1 MKGGEPLQ
9 RLAVYVSLMGW
20 VILLLYILV
29 IYVHGERQFSRF
41 VEEFLSS
48 ELMGFRFRA
57 LILFAPFLTTIMGYL
72 ISERVKFIK
81 KTLETEGKLER
92 VLSSWRGT
100 FDSMPYGVMLVDNNS
115 NILKANEY
123 IARLYSLPVKEL
135 IGRKCYQVVHGRESE
150 IKGCPLKVSLKTL
163 QTESL
168 EYYDKRLNLWFL
180 IHTTPTVSDEGI
192 AYVHSIVDITELK
205 DKEKRLIEG
214 KSAFFNILKDIDVSY
229 KELKLLFGSLI
240 FAFVDTLDAKSHWTR
255 GHSER
260 VTAYSMATAKEMGL
274 SENDIETL
282 RTAAILHDIGKIGT
296 YDVILE
302 KPDKLTEEEFNLV
315 KLHPAK
321 GAEILR
327 HIKQFED
334 VIPIIRHHHERIDGG
349 GYPYGLKG
357 DEIPLL
363 ARVLCVSDSY
373 DSMTSDRP
381 YRPAPGRELAIAE
394 LKRCSGTQFDPQVVE
409 VFLRVLETKA
419 KEV

>member
-1 MKGGEPLQ
+1 MKGREPLQ

-20 VILLLYILV
+20 VILLLYVLV
-29 IYVHGERQFSRF
+29 VYVHGQRQFSQF

-72 ISERVKFIK
+72 ISERVKFVK
-81 KTLETEGKLER
+81 KTLEIEGKLER
-92 VLSSWRGT
+92 ALTNWRET
-100 FDSMPYGVMLVDNNS
+100 FDSMPYGVMVIDSDS

-163 QTESL
+163 ETESL

-180 IHTTPTVSDEGI
+180 LHSTPLVSDEGI

-214 KSAFFNILKDIDVSY
+214 KSAFFNMLKDLDVSY
-229 KELKLLFGSLI
+229 KELKLLFDGLV
-240 FAFVDTLDAKSHWTR
+240 FAFVDVIDAKSPWTK

-260 VTAYSMATAKEMGL
+260 VTLYAVAIAKEMEL
-274 SENDIETL
+274 SEKDIETL
-282 RTAAILHDIGKIGT
+282 RIASILHDIGKIGT
-296 YDVILE
+296 YDKILE

-315 KLHPAK
+315 KQHPKK
-321 GAEILR
+321 GSELLR
-327 HIKQFED
+327 HIKPLED
-334 VIPIIRHHHERIDGG
+334 VIPIIRHHHEKLDGS
-349 GYPYGLKG
+349 GYVDGLKG

-363 ARVLCVSDSY
+363 SRIVCVSDSY

-381 YRPAPGRELAIAE
+381 YRPAPGKGYAISE
-394 LKRCSGTQFDPQVVE
+394 LKRCSGTQFDPIVVSA
-409 VFLRVLETKA
+409 FIKILS
-419 KEV
+419 